1 MMQGWRFSQT
11 LCNIYYGTMDSEYF
25 SNYMEKPGE
34 FFIRNVDDYLFVT
47 TEPERV
53 SQLARIMKKGMG
65 TYNCYFNKE
74 KSQNN
79 LPKTTS
85 VESNQSHSEAA
96 AAVPDS
102 SSYKVTFN
110 GWRFCLK
117 TGHVMRD
124 FSSYIGVDIS
134 STLSFF
140 MRKSKWTNNE
150 T

>member
-1 MMQGWRFSQT
+1 
-11 LCNIYYGTMDSEYF
+11 MDSEYF

-79 LPKTTS
+79 AGSEFEADFRFFGMIRVLYRDSNVLRVPKIERGLVKAIKSCAWRITGYFYLLFLDFCT
-85 VESNQSHSEAA
+85 N
-96 AAVPDS
+96 
-102 SSYKVTFN
+102 TFN
-110 GWRFCLK
+110 FCNEFLYL
-117 TGHVMRD
+117 
-124 FSSYIGVDIS
+124 SYEVIINDVD
-134 STLSFF
+134 
-140 MRKSKWTNNE
+140 
-150 T
+150 